1 MRLKAQSRRKEKIMK
16 KYIIT
21 LVIALGFTVSL
32 NAQMYNNK
40 DYNSSRD
47 GFFSANYQ
55 ELREGTSV
63 ESAMG
68 DMPRMIGHGMTKNQ
82 SAPIGSGVLLL
93 ACMGLAYGA
102 SKKNR

>member
-1 MRLKAQSRRKEKIMK
+1 MWLKAQSKRKEKIMK

-32 NAQMYNNK
+32 NAQMYNNE
-40 DYNSSRD
+40 DYGSSRD
-47 GFFSANYQ
+47 GFFSTNYQ
-55 ELREGTSV
+55 ELREGTYV
-63 ESAMG
+63 GDMG